1 MTTFYNMQKIH
12 YNVISCSFPRT
23 QNRNNGNIK
32 NIPKAMPQQFQN
44 SGNSMFSLA
53 RHLYTNSSLDT
64 STKKW
69 QPISSGEKT
78 YLTGS
83 RTIGKS
89 SIQSKATLQELS
101 FRSQDT
107 TSRNSALIRCRA
119 GGCIAPKKKTN
130 NY

>member
-1 MTTFYNMQKIH
+1 MAVDQSGNFAIHGTTGALTNKFL
-12 YNVISCSFPRT
+12 VSGEFV
-23 QNRNNGNIK
+23 
-32 NIPKAMPQQFQN
+32 QFQN

-53 RHLYTNSSLDT
+53 RHLYTNSSSHT
-64 STKKW
+64 ATKKW
-69 QPISSGEKT
+69 KPISSGEKT

-83 RTIGKS
+83 RMIGKS
-89 SIQSKATLQELS
+89 SIQSNATVQELS